1 MKAKKKYGQH
11 FLVNEGAIEQ
21 IADAILKHLPVC
33 KNIAEIGP
41 GKGAI
46 SKKLTASDAALK
58 FVEIDPDMVYY
69 LIQNL
74 GIDPNSIVQENIL
87 DTNPHKIFDG
97 EPFILSGNYP
107 YNISSQI
114 LFWMMSAHEII
125 PVMIGMFQ
133 KELAVRICASP
144 GNKQYGIL
152 SVLVQAIYDV
162 RIILKLSAGS
172 FSPPPKV
179 DSAVIECIKKPNLVI
194 DYNQKLFRR
203 IVKATFNHRRKMI
216 SNTLKSMVADRTV
229 FEKEIFKKRPEHLSV
244 EDFIYLTNFLEGN
257 IVKS

>member
-11 FLVNEGAIEQ
+11 FLINEGAIEQ
-21 IADAILKHLPVC
+21 ISNAILSSAKGI
-33 KNIAEIGP
+33 KNITEVGP

-46 SKKLTASDAALK
+46 SSRLITSDNQIK
-58 FVEIDPDMVYY
+58 FIEIDPDMVYY
-69 LIQNL
+69 LIKNL
-74 GIDPNSIVQENIL
+74 NIDPDHIVQENIL
-87 DTNPHKIFDG
+87 DTNPYELFNG
-97 EPFILSGNYP
+97 EPFVLSGNYP

-125 PVMIGMFQ
+125 PEMIGMFQ
-133 KELAVRICASP
+133 KEVAVRICSEP

-162 RIILKLSAGS
+162 KIILKLSAGS

-179 DSAVIECIKKPNLVI
+179 DSAVIRCSTKPNLVI
-194 DYNQKLFRR
+194 DYNQKLFKR

-216 SNTLKSMVADRTV
+216 SNTLKGIVKDESV
-229 FEKEIFKKRPEHLSV
+229 FKEEIFRQRPEHLAV
-244 EDFIYLTNFLEGN
+244 KDFIYLTNLLEGN
-257 IVKS
+257 VV